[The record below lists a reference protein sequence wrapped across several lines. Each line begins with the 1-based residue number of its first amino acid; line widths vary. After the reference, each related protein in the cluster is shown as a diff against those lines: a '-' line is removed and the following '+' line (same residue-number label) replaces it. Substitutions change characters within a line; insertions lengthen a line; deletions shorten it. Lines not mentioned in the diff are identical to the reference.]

1 MWWQTLHFKIQVCLD
16 WTTLDW
22 NLLSCLYIN
31 LSLLLPHIS
40 FNQPPGSQS
49 TPNKLLVAKCL
60 LLHWKLSWTY
70 WHPYLPGRDQGSLLG
85 HPQYPACDWH
95 IGLECMNVCCMA
107 EWMNPPFIYS
117 SPLTHHAGDLI
128 PSIQMRKLS
137 LRPTKGLVP
146 NPQFPPHLPNPR
158 LCPLGSTTAS
168 STAYFSSPANM
179 LHLLKAIVLT

>member
-31 LSLLLPHIS
+31 LSLLLPQIS

-70 WHPYLPGRDQGSLLG
+70 WHPYLPERDQGSLPG

-95 IGLECMNVCCMA
+95 IGLECMNVCCMT

-117 SPLTHHAGDLI
+117 SPLTHMLVILFPACRWGNWALDPPKDLSQT
-128 PSIQMRKLS
+128 PSSHHISQIQDCALWATPLPPPRHIS
-137 LRPTKGLVP
+137 
-146 NPQFPPHLPNPR
+146 PHLPTCCTYWKP
-158 LCPLGSTTAS
+158 
-168 STAYFSSPANM
+168 
-179 LHLLKAIVLT
+179 